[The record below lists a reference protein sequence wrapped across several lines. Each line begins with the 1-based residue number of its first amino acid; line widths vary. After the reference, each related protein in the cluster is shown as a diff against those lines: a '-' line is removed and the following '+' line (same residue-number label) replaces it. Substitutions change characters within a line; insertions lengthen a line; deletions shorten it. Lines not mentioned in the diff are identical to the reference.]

1 MYHDVYVWNVLD
13 EIKKGKLVCCT
24 DRQKGDNLYCN
35 GMVVSDLFELLAK
48 ADADKTKRYQF
59 YYYDDCEKEAE
70 QDA

>member
-13 EIKKGKLVCCT
+13 EIKNGKIVCCT

-35 GMVVSDLFELLAK
+35 GMVVADLFELLAK
-48 ADADKTKRYQF
+48 ADADKTKRFQF
-59 YYYDDCEKEAE
+59 YFYDEVKEVK